1 MTLAEPPGSAGATA
15 NYGGRTLGGF
25 SGFGL
30 LGSAAAQGS
39 KTLGA
44 VLGYYGLAWTVYST
58 IVSRGSEV
66 EFKKNTAINVRFGVS
81 PADPLNKP
89 DSHFM
94 AAGNT
99 LP

>member
-1 MTLAEPPGSAGATA
+1 
-15 NYGGRTLGGF
+15 LGGF

-30 LGSAAAQGS
+30 LGTAAAQGS

-66 EFKKNTAINVRFGVS
+66 EFKKNTAINVRFGAS
-81 PADPLNKP
+81 PNPLKKP
-89 DSHFM
+89 ASHFI